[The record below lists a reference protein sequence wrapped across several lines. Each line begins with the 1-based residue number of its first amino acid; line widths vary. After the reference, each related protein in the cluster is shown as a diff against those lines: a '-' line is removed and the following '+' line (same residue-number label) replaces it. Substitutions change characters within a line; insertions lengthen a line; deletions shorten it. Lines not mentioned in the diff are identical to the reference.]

1 MPTRRDLNFGMLVA
15 LAAPLVRAAPAGAQ
29 VQGVQM
35 LSGDIAGG
43 FADLVEAAVPPGRGG
58 MIAAVVQQGRLVA
71 SVARGNASIEM
82 GVGIGLDTSFHIAS
96 CSKHVVAMALGLL
109 IDQGV
114 IGLDDPVRRYLPD
127 LPDYGIPITVG
138 QIIHHT
144 SGLREQWT
152 LTSLAGF
159 REGDNILQDDV
170 IDLIYRQRAIN
181 TPPGAAYAYSN
192 SGYSL
197 QAALVEK
204 LSGMS
209 LREFSRRFMFEPLG
223 MTSTY
228 WRDDVE
234 EVTPNRAL
242 SYVVGGGGKKRYL
255 ALDFATYGATGLNTT
270 MADFAKWDRAFYPG
284 SIFSDKLL
292 ALATTS
298 GKLNDGT
305 ATGYGFGCNIGM
317 RHGYRLI
324 SHAGADSGFRSIFM
338 RFPDV
343 GITVLVLCNDW
354 GLNFTG
360 VADGIADWLLANA
373 RPSLASLQPVVPAAL
388 TAAQRRAWAGRYR
401 AADGTTFDLL
411 PAGTEDLNFQY
422 QGQVLPTLP
431 LSASEALLTL
441 ANFRLTFNWQGTTVK
456 SAVFRGVEYTKLV
469 PQATISPASLVGT
482 YWSPDLGL
490 PLTLSRRDDRL
501 YARLGKY
508 PPLAL
513 TPFDVDVYWGL
524 DAGLLR
530 ARSDGSIS
538 FQGHGVSD
546 LAFTRVA
553 LPA

>member
-1 MPTRRDLNFGMLVA
+1 MPTRRDLNIGMLAA
-15 LAAPLVRAAPAGAQ
+15 LAAPLIAARSAKAQ
-29 VQGVQM
+29 VQGFQM
-35 LSGDIAGG
+35 LSGDIASG
-43 FADLVEAAVPPGRGG
+43 FTDLVEAAVPAGRGG
-58 MIAAVVQQGRLVA
+58 MIAAVVQQGRVVA

-82 GVGIGLDTSFHIAS
+82 GVPIGLDTSFHIAS

-114 IGLDDPVRRYLPD
+114 VGLDDPVRRYLPG
-127 LPDYGIPITVG
+127 LPDYGTPINVG
-138 QIIHHT
+138 HIIHHT

-152 LTSLAGF
+152 LTSLSGF
-159 REGDNILQDDV
+159 REGDNILQEDV
-170 IDLIYRQRAIN
+170 IDLIYRQRGIN
-181 TPPGAAYAYSN
+181 TVPGAAYAYSN

-197 QAALVEK
+197 QAALVET

-223 MTSTY
+223 MADTY

-255 ALDFATYGATGLNTT
+255 ALNFATYGATGLNTT

-292 ALATTS
+292 ALANTS

-305 ATGYGFGCNIGM
+305 ATGYGFGCNITS
-317 RHGYRLI
+317 RHGYRTI
-324 SHAGADSGFRSIFM
+324 THAGADSGFRSIFT
-338 RFPDV
+338 RFPDIGV
-343 GITVLVLCNDW
+343 TVLVLCNDW

-360 VADGIADWLLANA
+360 VSDGIADYLLANA
-373 RPSLASLQPVVPAAL
+373 KPSLDSLRPVVPVAL
-388 TAAQRRAWAGRYR
+388 TPAQRRAWAGRYR
-401 AADGTTFDLL
+401 AANGMEFDLL
-411 PAGTEDLNFQY
+411 PAGTEDLNFQL

-431 LSASEALLTL
+431 LSSNEALLTL
-441 ANFRLTFNWQGTTVK
+441 ANFRLTFNWQGDTVK
-456 SAVFRGVEYTKLV
+456 SAVFRGVEFTKLM
-469 PQATISPASLVGT
+469 PQATISAASLVGT
-482 YWSPDLGL
+482 YWSPDINL
-490 PLTLSRRDDRL
+490 PLTLSQRNGQL
-501 YARLGKY
+501 HARMGKY

-513 TPFDVDVYWGL
+513 TPFDVNVYWGL

-530 ARSDGSIS
+530 ANGDGSIS
-538 FQGHGVSD
+538 FSGHGVLD
-546 LAFTRVA
+546 LKFTRVS

>member
-1 MPTRRDLNFGMLVA
+1 MPTRRDLNFGMLAA

-58 MIAAVVQQGRLVA
+58 MIAAVVQQGRLVD
-71 SVARGNASIEM
+71 SVARGNATIEM

-223 MTSTY
+223 MT
-228 WRDDVE
+228 
-234 EVTPNRAL
+234 
-242 SYVVGGGGKKRYL
+242 
-255 ALDFATYGATGLNTT
+255 
-270 MADFAKWDRAFYPG
+270 
-284 SIFSDKLL
+284 
-292 ALATTS
+292 
-298 GKLNDGT
+298 
-305 ATGYGFGCNIGM
+305 
-317 RHGYRLI
+317 
-324 SHAGADSGFRSIFM
+324 
-338 RFPDV
+338 
-343 GITVLVLCNDW
+343 
-354 GLNFTG
+354 
-360 VADGIADWLLANA
+360 
-373 RPSLASLQPVVPAAL
+373 
-388 TAAQRRAWAGRYR
+388 
-401 AADGTTFDLL
+401 
-411 PAGTEDLNFQY
+411 
-422 QGQVLPTLP
+422 
-431 LSASEALLTL
+431 
-441 ANFRLTFNWQGTTVK
+441 
-456 SAVFRGVEYTKLV
+456 
-469 PQATISPASLVGT
+469 
-482 YWSPDLGL
+482 
-490 PLTLSRRDDRL
+490 
-501 YARLGKY
+501 
-508 PPLAL
+508 
-513 TPFDVDVYWGL
+513 
-524 DAGLLR
+524 
-530 ARSDGSIS
+530 
-538 FQGHGVSD
+538 
-546 LAFTRVA
+546 
-553 LPA
+553 

>member
-1 MPTRRDLNFGMLVA
+1 MPTRRDLNIGMLAA
-15 LAAPLVRAAPAGAQ
+15 LAAPFVSTQAAKAQ
-29 VQGVQM
+29 VQGFQM
-35 LSGDIAGG
+35 LSGDIVGG
-43 FADLVEAAVPPGRGG
+43 FTDLVEAAVPAGRGG
-58 MIAAVVQQGRLVA
+58 MIAAVVQHGRLVA

-82 GVGIGLDTSFHIAS
+82 GVPIGLDTSFHIAS

-127 LPDYGIPITVG
+127 LPDYGTPINVG
-138 QIIHHT
+138 HIIHHT

-152 LTSLAGF
+152 LTSLSGF
-159 REGDNILQDDV
+159 REGDNILQEDV
-170 IDLIYRQRAIN
+170 IDLIYRQRGIN
-181 TPPGAAYAYSN
+181 TVPGAAYAYCN

-209 LREFSRRFMFEPLG
+209 LREFSRRFLFEPLG
-223 MTSTY
+223 MTNTY

-234 EVTPNRAL
+234 EVNPNRAL

-255 ALDFATYGATGLNTT
+255 ALNFATYGATGLNTT

-298 GKLNDGT
+298 GRLNDGT
-305 ATGYGFGCNIGM
+305 ATGYGFGCNIGS
-317 RHGYRLI
+317 RHGYRVI

-338 RFPDV
+338 RFPDIGV
-343 GITVLVLCNDW
+343 TVMVLCNDW

-360 VADGIADWLLANA
+360 VADGIADWLLVNA
-373 RPSLASLQPVVPAAL
+373 KPPLDSLRPVVPAAL
-388 TAAQRRAWAGRYR
+388 TPAQRRAWAGRYR
-401 AADGTTFDLL
+401 AANGATFDLL
-411 PAGTEDLNFQY
+411 PAGTEDLNFLF

-431 LSASEALLTL
+431 LSPDEALLTL
-441 ANFRLTFNWQGTTVK
+441 ANFHLPFTWKGDTVVLA
-456 SAVFRGVEYTKLV
+456 SFRGVEFAKLI
-469 PQATISPASLVGT
+469 PEATISPASLVGT
-482 YWSPDLGL
+482 YWSPDIDL
-490 PLTLSRRDDRL
+490 PLTLSLRDGQL
-501 YARLGKY
+501 HARMGKY
-508 PPLAL
+508 PPLVL

-530 ARSDGSIS
+530 ANRDGTIS
-538 FQGHGVSD
+538 FSGHGVFD
-546 LAFTRVA
+546 LRFTRIAV
-553 LPA
+553 